1 MDSAGKSEKG
11 MMTVEAVLSLVPFIM
26 VILGIISFIN
36 IFMVHNRIQYAM
48 YQIGNELSGYT
59 YLYQALGLRDADKT
73 LEAEAA
79 GPKET
84 VTQVMDLITQFE
96 AGRASVEKLEDSTL
110 GEFAGNVEEVVNNG
124 EELVDQAK
132 TVAPALQQYLSN
144 PTDILWDAFSLGA
157 DTVVEYGKS
166 AALAGIADGLMG
178 IYLDMDYS
186 EAHSMNADE
195 YLKFFG
201 VTSKTGGQLLNFDK
215 SSLFGDGDCRLI
227 DIVVEYDIEVY
238 ILKLF
243 LKDPTIHVVQRVVV
257 PAWLDGDGRTYQK

>member
-48 YQIGNELSGYT
+48 YQIGNELSAYT
-59 YLYQALGLRDADKT
+59 YLYQATGLRNADKT
-73 LEAEAA
+73 IEEAAA
-79 GPKET
+79 GPRET
-84 VTQVMDLITQFE
+84 VQQVVDFVGQIEETR
-96 AGRASVEKLEDSTL
+96 GSVENWEQSGPEDIV
-110 GEFAGNVEEVVNNG
+110 GNTDEVIENG
-124 EELVDQAK
+124 RELVDQAK
-132 TVAPALQQYLSN
+132 ALAPAAKKYLNN
-144 PTDILWDAFSLGA
+144 PTGILWDAFSLGLDA
-157 DTVVEYGKS
+157 AAEGVKS
-166 AALAGIADGLMG
+166 VALGGIANGMMG
-178 IYLDMDYS
+178 TYLDMSYS
-186 EAHSMNADE
+186 EANPMNADE

-201 VTSKTGGQLLNFDK
+201 VKSMNFNE
-215 SSLFGDGDCRLI
+215 SSLFADADCKII